1 MGATARRIF
10 GILIL
15 RIALVVPPAA
25 RGIEVGSTVSC
36 SLANRE
42 YLDISSLECIQCD
55 DDRYVPRS
63 SSVRLYTLLVSCRN
77 FSCW

>member
-1 MGATARRIF
+1 MGATARRIV

-15 RIALVVPPAA
+15 RIALVALPAA

-36 SLANRE
+36 SLTNRE

-55 DDRYVPRS
+55 DDRYRGAAPCASR
-63 SSVRLYTLLVSCRN
+63 
-77 FSCW
+77 